1 MWFVLPGC
9 YHNEAMQCICL
20 CRARE
25 DHEGDP
31 KQAAR
36 FLDNARRT
44 EKEFRPLPACV
55 RLEYAVP
62 DGVTAE
68 MLSAAMDAYRDVLHV
83 CGDSEPNWGDIF
95 GHVWTAMNAA
105 KKSGTGV

>member
-1 MWFVLPGC
+1 MKVTR
-9 YHNEAMQCICL
+9 N
-20 CRARE
+20 
-25 DHEGDP
+25 
-31 KQAAR
+31 KQPDFWTMPEER
-36 FLDNARRT
+36 KR
-44 EKEFRPLPACV
+44 EFRPLPACV